1 MVPNSFN
8 LGGNG
13 MSFVISPSTDF
24 SEAFPGPFLGLFN
37 ASNIG
42 LSSNHILA
50 VELDIIQNFGFNDV
64 NGSHVGIDVNT
75 VISYESATAT
85 YFSDEEGRNK
95 SLELTSGNRIQ
106 FWIDYNGAEKLRVSH
121 WLQSQ
126 SQSQAGLSCQQPSI
140 FLKFSWTLFASD
152 HYVLA
157 WSFNRSGK
165 AEKVDISKLPSLPPA
180 PSPPRKE
187 NQKAEL
193 MIIVLVVAV
202 AGLLTTVVGAVCIV
216 RKKKYEEVYEDWE
229 REYGPHRFSY
239 KTLYKATK
247 GFKDKELIGKGG
259 FGKVYGGVLPSSNER
274 IAVKRVSHDSKQGMK
289 EFVTEIVSLGRL
301 RHRNLVQLHGYCRR
315 KGELLL
321 VYDYVPN
328 GRLDKILH
336 SDMRPNLNWVQRFR
350 ILREVASG
358 LLYLHE
364 EWEQVVLHRDIK
376 PGNILL
382 DADLNGKLG
391 DFGLARL
398 YDHGSNPQTTKV
410 VGTIGYMAPELLRTG
425 KATTST
431 DVFAFGVFILE
442 LACGRRP
449 MEQDGW
455 IVDRVKRG
463 AILDASDPRLEGS
476 YEQEQM
482 KMILKFT
489 P

>member
-1 MVPNSFN
+1 MVPKSFN

-42 LSSNHILA
+42 LSSDHILA

-106 FWIDYNGAEKLRVSH
+106 PLLSTAIDL
-121 WLQSQ
+121 SQ
-126 SQSQAGLSCQQPSI
+126 ILLDTMYVGFTAATG
-140 FLKFSWTLFASD
+140 TVASD

-455 IVDRVKRG
+455 IVDCVKRG

-476 YEQEQM
+476 YEQANEDDSEIHTLTQQ
-482 KMILKFT
+482 LGL